1 MLGLPELVILGAAAA
16 RGTQLITDD
25 SLLDP
30 ARARLAIWHADK
42 VDSKVRTFIV
52 DLTSCL
58 FCIGYWCSVAALL
71 VYLIATDR
79 WGESPWIVHAVEA
92 FAVAAIQM
100 TINMRIN
107 TWTTS

>member
-25 SLLDP
+25 SILDGT
-30 ARARLAIWHADK
+30 RARLAVWHADK

-58 FCIGYWCSVAALL
+58 FCIGFWCSTAALL
-71 VYLIATDR
+71 VYLVATDQ
-79 WGESPWIVHAVEA
+79 WGAAPWIVHAVEA

-107 TWTTS
+107 TWAHS